1 LRLSWRSLSGRGLL
15 PVQGFSGRPLQRILG
30 PLGQRAPEARVARRG
45 LIEPAVLGAVAFIA
59 VLSRPRT
66 APGPTER
73 MVAREER
80 ARREALAAREMA
92 KKVAEESSGNIEE
105 VDMAQERL
113 EQALEQLAS
122 VKAELRAAEEDLRRY
137 PVPEYLWEE
146 CGKGTV
152 MIAVTGGSG
161 VGKSSWINSI
171 RRLRPRDMG
180 AAATGVVETT
190 KEPQMF
196 RFPTVGGAVRR
207 AFNRMG
213 RALSRVAEEEDDPD
227 PIRIGDRLLLR
238 AVQGLEGLQ
247 AEVIAETGPDQWAVK
262 LNDGNVIE
270 VKRHQVTGVLV
281 DCVIWDLPGVGTP
294 NFPQATYLREMG
306 IRHFDMVA
314 VMTAS
319 RFTEAELM
327 LVDELKYWKVP
338 YFLIRNKV
346 DADVQSEVERE
357 EESFDGG
364 SGSDLTNEELLRI
377 EDNTIEKIKHDFESE
392 YSLENVYCISTKRK
406 LLNQYD
412 FQRLELDMEGAMKR
426 QRSLEDDEPPEED
439 D

>member
-1 LRLSWRSLSGRGLL
+1 M
-15 PVQGFSGRPLQRILG
+15 
-30 PLGQRAPEARVARRG
+30 
-45 LIEPAVLGAVAFIA
+45 IEPAVLGAMAFIA

-80 ARREALAAREMA
+80 ARREAEEAKEMA
-92 KKVAEESSGNIEE
+92 IKVAEESKGDIQE
-105 VDMAQERL
+105 VDKAQERL
-113 EQALEQLAS
+113 EKALEQLAA

-161 VGKSSWINSI
+161 VGKSSWINAI
-171 RRLRPRDMG
+171 RRLRPRDVG

-207 AFNRMG
+207 AFARMG
-213 RALSRVAEEEDDPD
+213 RALSRAQEDDDDPD
-227 PIRIGDRLLLR
+227 PVRIGDRLLLR

-247 AEVIAETGPDQWAVK
+247 AEVIAETGLDQWAVK
-262 LNDGNVIE
+262 LNDGNIIE

-294 NFPQATYLREMG
+294 NFPQAAYLREMG

-338 YFLIRNKV
+338 YFLVRNKV

-357 EESFDGG
+357 EESGDPDMDG
-364 SGSDLTNEELLRI
+364 DLSEEELLEI
-377 EDNTIEKIKHDFESE
+377 EGRTIEKIKVDFEQE
-392 YSLENVYCISTKRK
+392 YNLEDVYCISTKRK

-412 FQRLELDMEGAMKR
+412 FQKLELDMEEAMKR
-426 QRSLEDDEPPEED
+426 QRSLELGDEDEED
-439 D
+439 F